1 MKIIIVRDYEEMSA
15 RAAEIVDGFI
25 RRNSRVTIGLPTGN
39 TPTGMYRL
47 LVGRHRA
54 QRLDFAGVTTFN
66 LDEYWG
72 LAPDHPASFAWYIRT
87 NFLDHVN
94 IPPGRSHWPSS
105 TGDAQLVCRE
115 YEEAVRREGGL
126 DLAILGIGA
135 NGHIAFNEPG
145 TPFSART
152 HVARL
157 TEETRRIAARG
168 PEFQRLEDVPEAG
181 ITMGIATIMEAK
193 TVLLLASGPAK
204 AKAVAGAVAG
214 PVTEDLPASVLQ
226 RHGDVTV
233 VVDEAAAAAL
243 PGPRS

>member
-94 IPPGRSHWPSS
+94 IPPGRSHRPSS

-157 TEETRRIAARG
+157 TKRRGASPPGARNSNG
-168 PEFQRLEDVPEAG
+168 WKTCPRRASPWGSRPLWRRRRCCCWPRDPPKQKPSPGRWRAPSPRTCPLRCCS
-181 ITMGIATIMEAK
+181 ATA
-193 TVLLLASGPAK
+193 T
-204 AKAVAGAVAG
+204 
-214 PVTEDLPASVLQ
+214 
-226 RHGDVTV
+226 
-233 VVDEAAAAAL
+233 
-243 PGPRS
+243 